1 MSSVYTKTLNNLI
14 EQFGKPPRIGPNPAS
29 TGPTQQSDYRVKRF
43 KQCNLANA
51 I

>member
-1 MSSVYTKTLNNLI
+1 MSSVYTKTLNKLI
-14 EQFGKPPRIGPNPAS
+14 DQFGKLPRIGSNPAS

-43 KQCNLANA
+43 NQCNLAND

>member
-1 MSSVYTKTLNNLI
+1 MNSVYTRTLNDLI
-14 EQFGKPPRIGPNPAS
+14 EQFGKLPGIGPNPATPS
-29 TGPTQQSDYRVKRF
+29 PTQQSDYLFKRF